1 MAIIFYVIL
10 LLLGILISL
19 VGNII
24 GIVQAFQESAVWGL
38 LYLFLPFA
46 ALVFLIK
53 FWERPWVRRSLW
65 AHLIGLAFIL
75 MSLVVVALNVSD
87 FKQAPFNGVPLES
100 RPTESDPVEPTAE
113 PTSDPTAEPTAE
125 PTPDPTAPGP
135 TEPSPAAPSPSIS
148 PVPL

>member
-1 MAIIFYVIL
+1 MAIVFYVIL
-10 LLLGILISL
+10 LLFGILISL

-53 FWERPWVRRSLW
+53 FWARPWVRRSLW
-65 AHLIGLAFIL
+65 AHLIGLAFIV
-75 MSLVVVALNVSD
+75 MSLVVVAFNMDD
-87 FKQAPFNGVPLES
+87 FKQAPFNGAPLES
-100 RPTESDPVEPTAE
+100 SPTESSPVEPTAE
-113 PTSDPTAEPTAE
+113 PTSEPTAE

-135 TEPSPAAPSPSIS
+135 TEPNPAAPSPSIS